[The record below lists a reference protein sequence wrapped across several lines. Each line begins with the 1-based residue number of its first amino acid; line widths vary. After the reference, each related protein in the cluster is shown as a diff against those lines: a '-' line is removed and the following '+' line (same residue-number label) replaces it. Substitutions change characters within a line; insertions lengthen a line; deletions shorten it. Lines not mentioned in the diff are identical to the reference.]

1 VSETLPSPKRR
12 PRARRKLALKKLEL
26 AAANALEV
34 MRFGRLGPKVGA
46 PYAIVHEGAH
56 YRLRRYGDGAHD
68 GPALLLVPPL
78 MVTAEIY
85 DVAPDLSAVSALA
98 AGGVVPF
105 VIDFGAPEREEGG
118 MHRTLDDHVRA
129 VADAVGRVRAA
140 TGRDVHLAGYSQ
152 GGMFAYQ
159 AAAYLGS
166 LGLASVITFGSPVD
180 IHQSLPNV
188 SSEVAERMIELV
200 RPVVEPTL
208 RRIEGLPGVLTSTGF
223 KLLSFRKE
231 IGQLVDFVRKLH
243 DRQALVKR
251 EARRRFLGGEGFVAW
266 PGPALRTFVEDFIVH
281 NRMMSGGFVIDG
293 RTVTLA
299 DLRSPVLCFVGLRD
313 EMARPRAVRA
323 IVRAAPSATVF
334 EVALHAGHFGLVV
347 GGTANRLTWPTVLEW
362 IRWREGTGPRPVL
375 LPERVEPRAPLTEGD
390 QEEAENVAIV
400 DALDIELFY
409 DVAKEALHNAWN
421 RLGEVVVD
429 VGEAAD
435 ALRYQLP
442 RLHRLRGLEE
452 HDLVS
457 AGRALAEQARKIPER
472 TFFLFR
478 GRAFTYDEA
487 NQRVDRVVRG
497 LLACGVRP
505 GDSVGVLMDGRP
517 SFLSMV
523 TACSRLGAVSVLM
536 SPRLD
541 DDDLVRALALTTPRF
556 LAADPDHAVRARAAF
571 TGHVLVLGGGA
582 GRKLEADVVDMEA
595 IDPEAVSVPAWY
607 VPNPGRAG
615 DPAMVLVTK
624 GEGGLRAAHVSN
636 RRWALSAYGAAAAC
650 TLTSGDTVYCCMPL
664 HHAAGLL
671 VSVGG
676 ALVGGAR
683 LALAAQALR
692 GATLAAGPTIDPPVF
707 WSEVHTYG
715 ATVVFYAGEMAREL
729 LRARPSPAERGS
741 PLRLFA
747 GSGMRADA
755 WRRLRERTGA
765 SVLEFYASTEGA
777 LVLANAA
784 GEKVGALGRPLPGSS
799 EVALLEWDFAT
810 GSIVRDSRGRG
821 VAAPPGEP
829 GIFAARM
836 PAPSTASR
844 RALALSVFAPGDA
857 WLTTGDLARRDA
869 DGDYWF
875 VDRVADVIHTASGPL
890 ASRALE
896 DTLYE
901 LDAVAL
907 AVAYGVEEDGTEL
920 PAAAVVLRAGAALDA
935 DALTSVLSAR
945 HPRDVWPRIVRLVP
959 SIPMTEGFRPLKN
972 ALRNGRLRDFTGP
985 FLELKDRGGYDRFGL
1000 DG

>member
-1 VSETLPSPKRR
+1 VSEPRTTPKRR
-12 PRARRKLALKKLEL
+12 PRARRKHALKKLEL

-34 MRFGRLGPKVGA
+34 MRFGRLGPRVGA

-56 YRLRRYGDGAHD
+56 YHLRRYESVRDGAHD
-68 GPALLLVPPL
+68 KPALLLVPPL

-98 AGGVVPF
+98 AGGVDPF

-118 MHRTLDDHVRA
+118 MRRTLDDHVRA
-129 VADAVGRVRAA
+129 VADAVGRVREA

-166 LGLASVITFGSPVD
+166 AGLASVITFGSPVD
-180 IHQSLPNV
+180 IHKNLPNV
-188 SSEVAERMIELV
+188 STEVAERMIEIV
-200 RPVVEPTL
+200 RPVVDQTL
-208 RRIEGLPGVLTSTGF
+208 RRIEGLPGVITSTGF
-223 KLLSFRKE
+223 KLLSVRKE
-231 IGQLVDFVRKLH
+231 VGQFVDFVRKLH
-243 DRQALVKR
+243 DREALVKR

-266 PGPALRTFVEDFIVH
+266 PGPALRSFVDDFIVH
-281 NRMMSGGFVIDG
+281 NRMMSGGFVVDG

-347 GGTANRLTWPTVLEW
+347 GGAANRFTWPTVVEW
-362 IRWREGTGPRPVL
+362 IRWREGTGPRPAL
-375 LPERVEPRAPLTEGD
+375 LPERAPRNAPLTEGD
-390 QEEAENVAIV
+390 EEEAENLAIV

-409 DVAKEALHNAWN
+409 DVAKEALTNARN
-421 RLGEVVVD
+421 KLGELVVD
-429 VGEAAD
+429 AGEAAD

-442 RLHRLRGLEE
+442 RLHRLRGLA
-452 HDLVS
+452 DDDVVS
-457 AGRALAEQARKIPER
+457 AGSALAEQARVIPER

-478 GRAFTYDEA
+478 GRAFTYAQA
-487 NQRVDRVVRG
+487 NERVDNVVRG

-505 GDSVGVLMDGRP
+505 GDAVGVLMDGRP

-523 TACSRLGAVSVLM
+523 TACSRLSAVSVLM

-541 DDDLVRALALTTPRF
+541 DDDLARALALTKPRF
-556 LAADPDHAVRARAAF
+556 LAADPDHAARARAAF
-571 TGHVLVLGGGA
+571 AWHVLVLGGGPN
-582 GRKLEADVVDMEA
+582 RKLDADVVDIES
-595 IDPEAVSVPAWY
+595 IDPRAVSVPAWY
-607 VPNPGRAG
+607 LPNPGRAA
-615 DPAMVLVTK
+615 DQAMVLVTK
-624 GEGGLRAAHVSN
+624 GEGGDLRTPHVTN

-664 HHAAGLL
+664 HHASGLL

-683 LALAAQALR
+683 LALADS
-692 GATLAAGPTIDPPVF
+692 PTIVPSVF
-707 WSEVHTYG
+707 WSDVHAYG

-729 LRARPSPAERGS
+729 LRAPPSPAERGS

-799 EVALLEWDFAT
+799 EVALLTWDFAA
-810 GSIVRDSRGRG
+810 GGIVRDARGRG
-821 VAAPPGEP
+821 VAARDGEP
-829 GIFAARM
+829 GILAARVS
-836 PAPSTASR
+836 PASAGGPSR
-844 RALALSVFAPGDA
+844 PALALSVFAPGDA

-875 VDRVADVIHTASGPL
+875 VDRIADVIHAASGPL

-907 AVAYGVEEDGTEL
+907 AVAYGVTENGVEL
-920 PAAAVVLRAGAALDA
+920 PAAAVVLREGAALDA
-935 DALTSVLSAR
+935 DALADALSAH
-945 HPRDVWPRIVRLVP
+945 HPRDAWPRIVRLMP
-959 SIPMTEGFRPLKN
+959 SIPMTEGFRPLKGGLKKGG
-972 ALRNGRLRDFTGP
+972 LRSFTGP
-985 FLELKDRGGYDRFGL
+985 FLVLKDRGGYRRFDL
-1000 DG
+1000 DD